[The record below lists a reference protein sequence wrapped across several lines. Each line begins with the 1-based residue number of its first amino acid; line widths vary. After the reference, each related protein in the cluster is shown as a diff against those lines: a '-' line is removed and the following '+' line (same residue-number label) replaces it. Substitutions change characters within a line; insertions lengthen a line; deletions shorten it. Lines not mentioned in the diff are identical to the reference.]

1 MLQRMDSYTHKE
13 YVDKHT
19 KNTSK
24 QGTYKCCKEWIHTH
38 IKNTLIHIQ
47 RIQVNKAHTNV
58 AKNGFIHT

>member
-1 MLQRMDSYTHKE
+1 MDSYTHKE
-13 YVDKHT
+13 YIHTHT

-24 QGTYKCCKEWIHTH
+24 QGTYKCRKEWIHTH